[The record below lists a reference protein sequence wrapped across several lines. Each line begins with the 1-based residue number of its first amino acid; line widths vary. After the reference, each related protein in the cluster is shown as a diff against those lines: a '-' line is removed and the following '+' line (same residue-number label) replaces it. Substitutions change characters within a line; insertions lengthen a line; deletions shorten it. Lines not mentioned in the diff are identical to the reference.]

1 MHMHWLTQKATR
13 TFAPNGKRKEKKALL
28 LETSIFGNR
37 FIYLYLLKQCIY
49 NFIGLSRRQLSKYSQ
64 SHEYNNMLCCIFR
77 CFLFFSYEYKKN
89 MKILSLDLCF
99 SFILW
104 LLLKLIV
111 YGLSLIHFLPL
122 CKTNRYTHTK
132 LLIFFSSFR

>member
-1 MHMHWLTQKATR
+1 MANSKSNTNICIKRQKE
-13 TFAPNGKRKEKKALL
+13 GKKALL

-77 CFLFFSYEYKKN
+77 CFLFVLFTLRMNIKN
-89 MKILSLDLCF
+89 MKILSLDQCF

-111 YGLSLIHFLPL
+111 YGLSLILFLPL
-122 CKTNRYTHTK
+122 CKTNRYTTHTK
-132 LLIFFSSFR
+132 NC